1 MMNIPGG
8 LARQVLKLN
17 AQSPQLLFGAGV
29 LGMVGSTV
37 LACQA
42 TLKLEKVLDEG
53 ASKLETARTL
63 EHREYSEKDRSNDLR
78 IIKIQTGT
86 KIVKLYAP
94 AVGLGIVSIAALTRS
109 HNILT
114 TRNAAL
120 MAAYGALEKGFD
132 EYRRRVV
139 EKYGEEEDR
148 NFRYGV
154 REVDVVDD
162 KGKVNKVLRVGDG
175 TPSVYARFFDPTST
189 SWNKNP
195 DYNFVFLRSQ
205 QNWANDLLKIRGH
218 VFLNEV
224 YDMLGLERSKAGS
237 VVGWI
242 LIGEYRDNYI
252 DFGLFDGDDQAAR
265 DFVNGREGS
274 VLLDFN
280 VDGVI
285 WDKLDHSKDERL
297 SWQLSN

>member
-1 MMNIPGG
+1 MNIPGG

-94 AVGLGIVSIAALTRS
+94 AVGLGVVSIAALTKS

-148 NFRYGV
+148 NFRYGS

-162 KGKVNKVLRVGDG
+162 KGKVNKVLRVGDDI
-175 TPSVYARFFDPTST
+175 PSVYARFFDPTST

>member
-53 ASKLETARTL
+53 ASKLEVARTL

-94 AVGLGIVSIAALTRS
+94 AVGLGVVSIAALTKS

-148 NFRYGV
+148 NFRYGS

-162 KGKVNKVLRVGDG
+162 KGKVNKVLRVGDDI
-175 TPSVYARFFDPTST
+175 PSVYARFFDPTST

-242 LIGEYRDNYI
+242 LIGDYRDNYI

>member
-1 MMNIPGG
+1 
-8 LARQVLKLN
+8 
-17 AQSPQLLFGAGV
+17 
-29 LGMVGSTV
+29 
-37 LACQA
+37 
-42 TLKLEKVLDEG
+42 
-53 ASKLETARTL
+53 
-63 EHREYSEKDRSNDLR
+63 
-78 IIKIQTGT
+78 
-86 KIVKLYAP
+86 
-94 AVGLGIVSIAALTRS
+94 
-109 HNILT
+109 
-114 TRNAAL
+114 

-148 NFRYGV
+148 NFRYGS

-162 KGKVNKVLRVGDG
+162 KGKVNKVLRVGDDI
-175 TPSVYARFFDPTST
+175 PSVYARFFDPTST

-242 LIGEYRDNYI
+242 LIGDYRDNYI

>member
-1 MMNIPGG
+1 MNIPGG

-42 TLKLEKVLDEG
+42 TLKLETVLEEG
-53 ASKLETARTL
+53 ANKLEIARTL

-86 KIVKLYAP
+86 KIVRLYAP
-94 AVGLGIVSIAALTRS
+94 AVGLGVVSIAALTKS

-139 EKYGEEEDR
+139 EKYGEDEDR
-148 NFRYGV
+148 NFRYGS

-189 SWNKNP
+189 SWNKNA